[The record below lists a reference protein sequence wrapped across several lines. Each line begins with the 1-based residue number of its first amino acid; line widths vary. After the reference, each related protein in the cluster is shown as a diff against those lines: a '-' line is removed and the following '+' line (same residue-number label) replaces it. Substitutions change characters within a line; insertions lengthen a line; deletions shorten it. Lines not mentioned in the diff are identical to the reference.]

1 MAESVLNIPDLI
13 GTFDLEERLQL
24 ARDRL
29 TSISGGQY
37 TDTSNSDPLM
47 WGARVVL
54 EIVEELLYG
63 LDANRAADMLLM
75 RIGELWGVVPFDAT
89 AGAVDLQFTV
99 TPGTVLALGAQVA
112 DEVSGMIFR
121 TTSELNSIPGGVFL
135 VPAIAVTA
143 GALPT
148 DALSANK
155 LTSLRSTPS
164 SGSVIAVTNLLAPVD
179 GAAAE
184 TLAQYRERF
193 PLAIKCTTVGRPG
206 TYASAAK
213 ENSSIALANEFR
225 STRPLG
231 AGVFGIDSGHVTVT
245 VLGLGGLPP
254 SQSLLDTVQANIV
267 SRALFNL
274 DPNGVTANSG
284 VHVVAM
290 RLRVV
295 NVQGIVYAQN
305 DAEISTLKAACETA
319 IRAYLHPL
327 TGGQK
332 GLGHKSGARVRM
344 TEIYTVLEGIAGVEF
359 VDDSSLFV
367 TNTLDMARDEI
378 ISAGTVEFDVRYGS

>member
-1 MAESVLNIPDLI
+1 MSESTLNIPDLI

-29 TSISGGQY
+29 TSISGGLY

-54 EIVEELLYG
+54 EVVEELLYG

-75 RIGELWGVVPFDAT
+75 RIGELWGVTPFNAV
-89 AGAVDLQFTV
+89 AGQVDLQFLV
-99 TPGTVLALGAQVA
+99 TPGTVLAQGAQVA
-112 DEVSGMIFR
+112 DEGSGVVFR
-121 TTSELNSIPGGVFL
+121 TLNELNSIPGGMVS

-143 GALPT
+143 GSLPP
-148 DALSANK
+148 DILAANK
-155 LTSLRSTPS
+155 LSSLRSTPS
-164 SGSVIAVTNLLAPVD
+164 SGSVISVANLIAPVD
-179 GAAAE
+179 GAPAE

-193 PLAIKCTTVGRPG
+193 PLAIKCATVGRPG
-206 TYASAAK
+206 TYAAAAR
-213 ENSSIALANEFR
+213 ENPSIVLANEFR

-231 AGVFGIDSGHVTVT
+231 AGVFGIDSGHVTVA

-254 SQSLLDTVQANIV
+254 SQSLLDTVQADIV

-274 DPNGVTANSG
+274 DPNGVASNSG
-284 VHVVAM
+284 IHVVAM

-295 NVQGIVYAQN
+295 NVQGIIYAQN
-305 DAEISTLKAACETA
+305 DAEISSLKAVCEAA
-319 IRAYLHPL
+319 IKGYLHPL

-344 TEIYTVLEGIAGVEF
+344 TEIYTALEGIAGVEF

-367 TNTLDMARDEI
+367 TNTLDMAQDEI
-378 ISAGTVEFDVRYGS
+378 ISAGTVEFDVRYQS